1 MLEEVLVNG
10 SGTGLHEILLLAKL
24 LKTYTKGDSI
34 FLNKRLIRPT
44 PGMIIEKW

>member
-1 MLEEVLVNG
+1 MQILIWNLIAESELQMLEEVLVNG

-34 FLNKRLIRPT
+34 FL
-44 PGMIIEKW
+44 